1 MRSVSRRE
9 TGDQPFRGTLAT
21 MKTKPKVTVIEVTD
35 EEARAEIQAW
45 EDAHPGYD
53 RTNYVDFFRD
63 ETGELIETDEFF
75 RAAQMYAE
83 LRSAEKSA

>member
-1 MRSVSRRE
+1 MSRRE
-9 TGDQPFRGTLAT
+9 AGDRPLRGTLAT
-21 MKTKPKVTVIEVTD
+21 VKTKPKVTVIEVTD
-35 EEARAEIQAW
+35 EEARAEVQAW

-53 RTNYVDFFRD
+53 RTNYIDFFRD

-83 LRSAEKSA
+83 LRAVEKSA